1 MRISGDAMAHID
13 EVIEAVDK
21 AIEHNVIRDM
31 NILLCQLSEDEALS
45 RDARYQQQQRLRVA
59 VFRHSTEKAELAEQ
73 RRQWLTQGGI
83 IV

>member
-1 MRISGDAMAHID
+1 MAHID

-21 AIEHNVIRDM
+21 AIEQNVIRDM